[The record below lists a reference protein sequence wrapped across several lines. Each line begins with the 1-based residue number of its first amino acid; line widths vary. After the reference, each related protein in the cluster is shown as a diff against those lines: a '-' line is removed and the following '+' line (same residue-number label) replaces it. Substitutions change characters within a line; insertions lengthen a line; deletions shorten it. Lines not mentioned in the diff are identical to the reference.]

1 MSPRQQ
7 KMTTIQ
13 EDDSFDEEAG
23 EPLGFSEEAGNV
35 ELNQVSVEMNDAF
48 GKYKIYIQVR
58 CYLFVT

>member
-1 MSPRQQ
+1 
-7 KMTTIQ
+7 MTTIQ